1 MATNNN
7 HKASYKMN
15 KNQTAYIICRIVADH
30 LGIDPSMVTP
40 DSKLEEDLAANVK
53 EIMDII
59 HSIATITNVSFDEDA
74 EELALSVTYV
84 DDLIEKALGESFFG
98 KSLIDDEEDEDEE
111 DEDEEDDVDV
121 EAEQERFESFFESYS
136 NGEYAKYDIYKLT
149 NMFLKEAE
157 NCKDEGVAA
166 KYLCVSAVVRMQ
178 YFCREWIDF
187 DFENYN
193 DEECS
198 MALAEFCIVD
208 ALEAMEKCLEI
219 ETNNTEYNLVHSIL
233 FLMND
238 YWVERKPLSEVIIY
252 DEVDDLYGS
261 GTSTEDDIF
270 DREDLVNWYHTVYD
284 RLAEMFSCQLKL
296 EKEYLDCYNE
306 LLEDYGE
313 IGSRERK
320 RLERDRKRLG
330 IAEDRVQEL
339 EAKASNTSLTK
350 DEQQY
355 QNEYREMMVDY
366 GGELGP
372 IEKKRL
378 KRFRFRLGIKTIR
391 AFELELL

>member
-1 MATNNN
+1 MATNNS
-7 HKASYKMN
+7 KASYKM
-15 KNQTAYIICRIVADH
+15 KRNQAYIICRIVADT
-30 LGIDPSMVTP
+30 LGLDPDQVTP
-40 DSKLEEDLAANVK
+40 DSKLEDLGANVQDVLDIISSIKASTNYPIEGEDKELAA
-53 EIMDII
+53 
-59 HSIATITNVSFDEDA
+59 SI
-74 EELALSVTYV
+74 TYV

-98 KSLIDDEEDEDEE
+98 KSLIDDEE

-149 NMFLKEAE
+149 NIFLKEAD
-157 NCKDEGVAA
+157 NCKDDGVAA

-198 MALAEFCIVD
+198 MALAEFCLTN
-208 ALEAMEKCLEI
+208 ALDTMEQCLDI
-219 ETNNTEYNLVHSIL
+219 QTNNTEFNLIHGIL
-233 FLMND
+233 FVLHA
-238 YWVERKPLSEVIIY
+238 YWVDRKPLSEVVIY
-252 DEVDDLYGS
+252 DEFDDMYGT
-261 GTSTEDDIF
+261 GYEDDVF
-270 DREDLVNWYHTVYD
+270 DREDLVNLYHTIYD
-284 RLAEMFSCQLKL
+284 RLGETFSSQLML

-313 IGSRERK
+313 VGPRERK

-339 EAKASNTSLTK
+339 EAKESNTSLT
-350 DEQQY
+350 DEEQKY

-378 KRFRFRLGIKTIR
+378 KRLRFRLGIERIR

>member
-1 MATNNN
+1 MATNNS
-7 HKASYKMN
+7 KASYKM
-15 KNQTAYIICRIVADH
+15 KRNQAYIICRIVADT
-30 LGIDPSMVTP
+30 LGLDPDQVTP
-40 DSKLEEDLAANVK
+40 DSKLEDLGANVQDVS
-53 EIMDII
+53 DII
-59 HSIATITNVSFDEDA
+59 SSIKASTDYPLEGEA
-74 EELALSVTYV
+74 EELAASITYV

-98 KSLIDDEEDEDEE
+98 KSLIDDEE

-149 NMFLKEAE
+149 NMFLKEAD
-157 NCKDEGVAA
+157 NCKDDGVAA

-193 DEECS
+193 DEESS
-198 MALAEFCIVD
+198 MALAEFCLTN
-208 ALEAMEKCLEI
+208 ALDTMEQCLDI
-219 ETNNTEYNLVHSIL
+219 QTNNTEFNLIHGIL
-233 FLMND
+233 FMLHA
-238 YWVERKPLSEVIIY
+238 YWVDRKPLSEVVIY
-252 DEVDDLYGS
+252 DEFDDMYGT
-261 GTSTEDDIF
+261 GYEDAVF
-270 DREDLVNWYHTVYD
+270 DREDLVTLYHTVYD
-284 RLAEMFSCQLKL
+284 RLGEMFSSQLML

-313 IGSRERK
+313 VGPRERK

-339 EAKASNTSLTK
+339 EAKASNTSLT
-350 DEQQY
+350 DEEQKY

-378 KRFRFRLGIKTIR
+378 NRLRFRLGIERIR

>member
-1 MATNNN
+1 MMATNNN

-40 DSKLEEDLAANVK
+40 DSNLEEELAANVK

-59 HSIATITNVSFDEDA
+59 HSIATITNVSFDEDV

-84 DDLIEKALGESFFG
+84 D
-98 KSLIDDEEDEDEE
+98 DEE

-198 MALAEFCIVD
+198 MALAEFCITN
-208 ALEAMEKCLEI
+208 ALDTMEQCLDI
-219 ETNNTEYNLVHSIL
+219 QTNNTEFNLIHGIL
-233 FLMND
+233 FMLHA
-238 YWVERKPLSEVIIY
+238 YWVDRKPLSEVVIY
-252 DEVDDLYGS
+252 DEFDDMYGT
-261 GTSTEDDIF
+261 GYEDDVF
-270 DREDLVNWYHTVYD
+270 DCEDLVNLYHTVYD
-284 RLAEMFSCQLKL
+284 RLGEMFSSQLML
-296 EKEYLDCYNE
+296 DKEYLDCYNE

-313 IGSRERK
+313 VGPRERK

-330 IAEDRVQEL
+330 IAEDRVLEL
-339 EAKASNTSLTK
+339 EAKASNTSLT
-350 DEQQY
+350 DEEQKY

-378 KRFRFRLGIKTIR
+378 KRLRFRLNIERIR

>member
-7 HKASYKMN
+7 RKASYKM
-15 KNQTAYIICRIVADH
+15 KRNQAYIICRIVADT
-30 LGIDPSMVTP
+30 LGLDPDQVTP
-40 DSKLEEDLAANVK
+40 DSKLEDLGANVQDVLDIISSIKASTNYPIEGEDKELAA
-53 EIMDII
+53 
-59 HSIATITNVSFDEDA
+59 SI
-74 EELALSVTYV
+74 TYV

-98 KSLIDDEEDEDEE
+98 KSLIDDEED
-111 DEDEEDDVDV
+111 DVDV
-121 EAEQERFESFFESYS
+121 EAEQERFDSFFDSYS

-157 NCKDEGVAA
+157 NCKDDGVAA

-193 DEECS
+193 DEERS

-238 YWVERKPLSEVIIY
+238 YWVERKPLSEVVIY
-252 DEVDDLYGS
+252 DEFDDMYGT
-261 GTSTEDDIF
+261 GYEDDVF
-270 DREDLVNWYHTVYD
+270 DREDLVNLYHTIYD
-284 RLAEMFSCQLKL
+284 RLGETFSSQLML

-313 IGSRERK
+313 VGPRERK

-339 EAKASNTSLTK
+339 EAKASNTSLT
-350 DEQQY
+350 DEEQKY

-378 KRFRFRLGIKTIR
+378 KRLRFRLGIERIR